1 MCFTL
6 HSTSTSPC
14 VSADQLSAYSVIRE
28 YDRFLMVREI
38 VIRELPLPLFG
49 SILSKPANTF
59 LQNNQLTDIP
69 QPPLSNGSDTS
80 LISLHGGSQP
90 FLHEG

>member
-6 HSTSTSPC
+6 HATSTSPC

-28 YDRFLMVREI
+28 YGRFLMVREI
-38 VIRELPLPLFG
+38 VIRELPLPPFG
-49 SILSKPANTF
+49 STLSKLANTF

-69 QPPLSNGSDTS
+69 QSPLNNGSDTS
-80 LISLHGGSQP
+80 LISFHGGSQP
-90 FLHEG
+90 FLYAG